1 MDFPKNELLAYK
13 RRMAIGLPTY
23 TTRVSAERGRYHAGQ
38 VVASPL
44 GQLRITEVRAFN
56 DGDPHPFDSELTPA
70 QRRQIR
76 GAFDVIRF
84 TPNAELSFGK
94 PNKGE

>member
-1 MDFPKNELLAYK
+1 MDFPKNELLAY
-13 RRMAIGLPTY
+13 RVRMALGLPTY
-23 TTRVSAERGRYHAGQ
+23 TTRVSAERGKYRVGQ
-38 VVASPL
+38 AVDSPL

-84 TPNAELSFGK
+84 MPNDNNERQL
-94 PNKGE
+94 